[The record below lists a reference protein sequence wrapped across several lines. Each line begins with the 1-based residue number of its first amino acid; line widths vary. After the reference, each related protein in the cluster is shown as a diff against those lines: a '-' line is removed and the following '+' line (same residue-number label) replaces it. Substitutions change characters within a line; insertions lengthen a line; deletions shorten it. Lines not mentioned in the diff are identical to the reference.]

1 MDAIEKIIE
10 QEQSVSRREVSTVI
24 ENLRTEI
31 DAFSD
36 QLDRLAKMEQ
46 FLQQKHIK
54 KIEKLVTSLSA
65 LELERQELKSLS
77 KELGKN
83 RDMRAIIH
91 SKIRALE
98 HNKEHIQLMVKDVR
112 KYSKSCDEQV
122 KYINTERESLNLR
135 VEDLKQLIDIAES
148 TELTDKELNMICQRI
163 NARKKLLAEI
173 QSNLRK
179 RTIDLLFEGSSPP
192 INNIHI
198 NNH

>member
-1 MDAIEKIIE
+1 MDAIEKIIG
-10 QEQSVSRREVSTVI
+10 QEQSISQREIPSVI
-24 ENLRTEI
+24 ENLRVEI

-46 FLQQKHIK
+46 FLQQKHVK
-54 KIEKLVTSLSA
+54 KIEKLVTRLSA
-65 LELERQELKSLS
+65 IELERQELKLLS
-77 KELGKN
+77 RELGKN
-83 RDMRAIIH
+83 GDMRAIID
-91 SKIRALE
+91 SKIGALE
-98 HNKEHIQLMVKDVR
+98 HNKKQIQSMVKDVR

-122 KYINTERESLNLR
+122 KFIKTERESLNIR

-148 TELTDKELNMICQRI
+148 TELTDKELNMIYQRI

-192 INNIHI
+192 VNNIP
-198 NNH
+198 